1 MIMSLSSAFPKLTK
15 DCHDI
20 LFDAF
25 KATFIFGD
33 ATYGDATYGDM
44 IAERFASTGGP
55 KLAQAIHNYVCSAEV
70 VGQSLPGQ
78 TVQVSV
84 PDGSGSTNAPGKI
97 QGTLK

>member
-33 ATYGDATYGDM
+33 TKYSDM

-70 VGQSLPGQ
+70 IGQSLPGQ
-78 TVQVSV
+78 MVQVSV
-84 PDGSGSTNAPGKI
+84 PAGSGSTTAPGQIK
-97 QGTLK
+97 GTLL

>member
-1 MIMSLSSAFPKLTK
+1 MSLSIAFPKLTK

-33 ATYGDATYGDM
+33 ATYNDM

-78 TVQVSV
+78 MVQVAV
-84 PDGSGSTNAPGKI
+84 PAGSGSTIAPGQIK
-97 QGTLK
+97 GTLL

>member
-15 DCHDI
+15 DCQDL

-25 KATFIFGD
+25 KATFLF
-33 ATYGDATYGDM
+33 GDATYGDM
-44 IAERFASTGGP
+44 IAKRFASTGGP

-70 VGQSLPGQ
+70 AGQSLPGQ
-78 TVQVSV
+78 LVKTST
-84 PDGSGSTNAPGKI
+84 GTGSTSAPGQI

>member
-15 DCHDI
+15 DCQDI
-20 LFDAF
+20 LYDAF

-33 ATYGDATYGDM
+33 ATYGDI

-78 TVQVSV
+78 TVQV
-84 PDGSGSTNAPGKI
+84 PNGTGSTSTPGQI
-97 QGTLK
+97 QGNLK

>member
-33 ATYGDATYGDM
+33 TKYSDM

-55 KLAQAIHNYVCSAEV
+55 KLAQAIHDYVCSAEV

-78 TVQVSV
+78 MVQVAV
-84 PDGSGSTNAPGKI
+84 PAGTGSTSAPGQIK
-97 QGTLK
+97 GNLL

>member
-25 KATFIFGD
+25 KATFIF
-33 ATYGDATYGDM
+33 GDATYGDM

-78 TVQVSV
+78 SVQVSV
-84 PDGSGSTNAPGKI
+84 PAGSGSTNAPGKI
-97 QGTLK
+97 QGTLL

>member
-1 MIMSLSSAFPKLTK
+1 MIMALSGAFPKLTK

-33 ATYGDATYGDM
+33 TKYSDM

-55 KLAQAIHNYVCSAEV
+55 KLAQAIHSYVCSAEV

-78 TVQVSV
+78 MVQVAV
-84 PDGSGSTNAPGKI
+84 PAGTGSTTSPGKI

>member
-15 DCHDI
+15 DCQDL

-25 KATFIFGD
+25 KATFLF
-33 ATYGDATYGDM
+33 GDATYGDM
-44 IAERFASTGGP
+44 IAKRFASTGGP

-70 VGQSLPGQ
+70 AGQSLPGQ
-78 TVQVSV
+78 LVNTST
-84 PDGSGSTNAPGKI
+84 GTGSTSAPGQI

>member
-20 LFDAF
+20 LYDAF
-25 KATFIFGD
+25 KATFIF
-33 ATYGDATYGDM
+33 GDATYGDM

-78 TVQVSV
+78 TVKV
-84 PDGSGSTNAPGKI
+84 PNGTGSTSTPGQIK
-97 QGTLK
+97 GTLK

>member
-33 ATYGDATYGDM
+33 AKYGDM

-55 KLAQAIHNYVCSAEV
+55 KLAQAIHSYVCSAEV
-70 VGQSLPGQ
+70 VGQSLQGQ
-78 TVQVSV
+78 PVQVSV
-84 PDGSGSTNAPGKI
+84 PAGTGSTSAPGQIK
-97 QGTLK
+97 GNLL

>member
-33 ATYGDATYGDM
+33 ATYGDM

-55 KLAQAIHNYVCSAEV
+55 KLAQAIHDYVCSAEV
-70 VGQSLPGQ
+70 VGKSLPGQ
-78 TVQVSV
+78 SV
-84 PDGSGSTNAPGKI
+84 ETSTGTGSTTTPGQIK
-97 QGTLK
+97 GNLL

>member
-1 MIMSLSSAFPKLTK
+1 MSLSSAFPKLTK

-20 LFDAF
+20 LYDAF
-25 KATFIFGD
+25 KATFIF
-33 ATYGDATYGDM
+33 GDATYGDM

-78 TVQVSV
+78 SV
-84 PDGSGSTNAPGKI
+84 KTSTGTGSTTTPGKI
-97 QGTLK
+97 QGNLK

>member
-20 LFDAF
+20 LYDAF

-33 ATYGDATYGDM
+33 TKYSDM

-78 TVQVSV
+78 SV
-84 PDGSGSTNAPGKI
+84 ETSTGTGSTTAPGQIK
-97 QGTLK
+97 GTLK